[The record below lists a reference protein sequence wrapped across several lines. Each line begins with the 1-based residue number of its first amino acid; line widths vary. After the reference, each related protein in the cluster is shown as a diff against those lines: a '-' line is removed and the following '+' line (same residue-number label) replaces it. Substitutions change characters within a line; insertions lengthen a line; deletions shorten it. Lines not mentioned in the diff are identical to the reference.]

1 LCCPQI
7 CRYCAN
13 FFDADFAKKFE
24 TQETAAMARKTHVYD
39 GEVHPDEKSLRYIR
53 TVRKSADMSAE
64 SAGTLSEAAQ
74 ASTEGGAM
82 KPYTASAKAH
92 KAMDIIGERME
103 ANDKA
108 AAFEEIKV
116 QTEQL
121 LGL

>member
-1 LCCPQI
+1 
-7 CRYCAN
+7 
-13 FFDADFAKKFE
+13 
-24 TQETAAMARKTHVYD
+24 MARKTHTYD

-53 TVRKSADMSAE
+53 TVRRSADMSTAE
-64 SAGTLSEAAQ
+64 GAAATTLSDATAAAQ
-74 ASTEGGAM
+74 GSAANSAPTL
-82 KPYTASAKAH
+82 YTASAKAH

-103 ANDKA
+103 DNNKA

>member
-1 LCCPQI
+1 
-7 CRYCAN
+7 
-13 FFDADFAKKFE
+13 
-24 TQETAAMARKTHVYD
+24 MARKTHVYD

-53 TVRKSADMSAE
+53 TVRKSADMSAGG
-64 SAGTLSEAAQ
+64 AATLSEATAAQ
-74 ASTEGGAM
+74 AGTEGGAV